1 MEYTVECRLQDFP
14 FWAGAKD
21 RVKYLTIGE
30 LDQLENLIADL
41 FCDRLPSE
49 TEINDIFWF
58 EEDLIANFLGYN
70 SFDEIMER
78 TNE

>member
-1 MEYTVECRLQDFP
+1 MEYTVECRLHDFP

-21 RVKYLTIGE
+21 RVEYLTIGE

-70 SFDEIMER
+70 SFDEIMKR

>member
-14 FWAGAKD
+14 FWADAKD
-21 RVKYLTIGE
+21 RVEYLTIGE

-58 EEDLIANFLGYN
+58 EKDLIANFLGYN